1 MKKTLIIV
9 GVVISILIMFACLFL
24 VTKNKAIDLEEQ
36 VQSATASVEVQEKRR
51 IDLIKNIVDCV
62 KDYAKYENRT
72 LKEVT
77 DMRVSANDESIKEAK
92 LNIQAVAE
100 KYPDLKASENY
111 KQLMSELSITENMI
125 AQHRE
130 NYNMQV
136 RNYNK
141 YIRKFPA
148 NLILNSMGYEKIE
161 SKYTEYK
168 AKEDASQNLFD

>member
-1 MKKTLIIV
+1 
-9 GVVISILIMFACLFL
+9 
-24 VTKNKAIDLEEQ
+24 
-36 VQSATASVEVQEKRR
+36 
-51 IDLIKNIVDCV
+51 
-62 KDYAKYENRT
+62 
-72 LKEVT
+72 
-77 DMRVSANDESIKEAK
+77 
-92 LNIQAVAE
+92 
-100 KYPDLKASENY
+100 
-111 KQLMSELSITENMI
+111 MI

-168 AKEDASQNLFD
+168 AKEDAPQNLFD

>member
-9 GVVISILIMFACLFL
+9 GVVISILIMLACLFL

-77 DMRVSANDESIKEAK
+77 DMRVSANDKSIKEAK

-100 KYPDLKASENY
+100 KYPDLKANENY

-130 NYNMQV
+130 NYNIQI

-168 AKEDASQNLFD
+168 AKEDAPQNLFD

>member
-100 KYPDLKASENY
+100 KYPDLKA
-111 KQLMSELSITENMI
+111 
-125 AQHRE
+125 
-130 NYNMQV
+130 
-136 RNYNK
+136 
-141 YIRKFPA
+141 
-148 NLILNSMGYEKIE
+148 
-161 SKYTEYK
+161 
-168 AKEDASQNLFD
+168 